1 MRILRRAHGQV
12 VITES
17 PSEPMLAIAAAV
29 ALNDSIQTYQTAVS
43 TLVNRLS
50 CDFVLDRGM
59 QGELCIRL
67 LFTLARDRAVQPF
80 VKSRMVQAVSLSQFS
95 CTLLGDDL
103 GIRDGELRD
112 SFLSRSSNIWINF
125 THFVQ
130 LSEAVTELTTAYLLE
145 AWSSG
150 IAFQCAPLQ
159 PVMDGFLVCYIGKLG
174 EQFDIGNLTVI
185 PWQTK
190 PRLQAALANLGAKLT
205 APSITNT
212 VDGKT
217 IRRKAPPLVICMDL
231 GTSTPFQ
238 HNNGQ
243 VNLTF
248 LAPTSPTKRTWDEY
262 ARDNEQEEPEQFC
275 LNIRGHKSSTY
286 RVMEHF
292 NYELSTLFRR
302 FLVCEDF
309 AEFLDAMDED
319 MQRCVPGEE

>member
-190 PRLQAALANLGAKLT
+190 PRLQAALANLGDKLT

-217 IRRKAPPLVICMDL
+217 IRRKAPSRHLH
-231 GTSTPFQ
+231 GS
-238 HNNGQ
+238 
-243 VNLTF
+243 
-248 LAPTSPTKRTWDEY
+248 R
-262 ARDNEQEEPEQFC
+262 
-275 LNIRGHKSSTY
+275 NIYS
-286 RVMEHF
+286 F
-292 NYELSTLFRR
+292 P
-302 FLVCEDF
+302 
-309 AEFLDAMDED
+309 A
-319 MQRCVPGEE
+319 